1 MDARTLD
8 IKTIFGQ
15 ERRHVVPL
23 FQRPYVW
30 ERDSQLEPLWE
41 DIRAVAERQLAG
53 QSVRAHFLG
62 AIVLDQVLKPTG
74 EVEVRQVIDGQQ
86 RLTTIQLVFEAFADY
101 CKEHGKDKHYTMLQ
115 KLVRNDNQFSTDPDE
130 QFKVWPTTQDQATFR
145 KVMDCGSPA
154 ELRQVFGVKKGDG
167 LTDQP
172 IADAYLYFSSA
183 IGEWV
188 DAGGADADS
197 RLDCLFKTLR
207 ECVRLVVIDLDPNDD
222 AQVIFE
228 TLNARGTPLLPAD
241 LIKNLL
247 FHRAQLA
254 GAGIDSLYQKYWR
267 HFDEDAYWR
276 VRKGRGHARRA
287 RIDTFLQHYL
297 TVKLRDEV
305 AVGHLYVAF
314 REHVTAGKSA
324 EVLADVRRYADTYRT
339 FEELESGS
347 REAMF
352 VKRLSEM
359 DLTTAHPVL
368 LELLANYSG
377 DRTQLRGILVDIESF
392 LVRRMICQ
400 LNTRGY
406 NRLFIDL
413 LKALGGVAGT
423 PRERIRGVLL
433 STQADSGRWPDDDEV
448 KQAWLNNPLYRGLVK
463 KRTRMVLEALEHA
476 SRTGKTE
483 RLTIDEKLTIEHIM
497 PQEWEKHWPL
507 PEVRD
512 GDDDPQ
518 GVRDRLIHT
527 FGNLTL
533 LTKKLNPS
541 VSNGPWE
548 KKRDQITKHSILR
561 LNNVLSEHDEWNERL
576 IRKRGEN
583 LLKLLKE
590 TWPRPATTGQGKQS

>member
-1 MDARTLD
+1 LDARTLD

-30 ERDSQLEPLWE
+30 ERSSQLQPLWE
-41 DIRAVAERQLAG
+41 DIQAVANRLLAG

-62 AIVLDQVLKPTG
+62 AIVLDHVSKPTG

-86 RLTTIQLVFEAFADY
+86 RLTTMQLFFEAFCDF
-101 CKEHGKDKHYTMLQ
+101 CKQHGKDRHHAMLL
-115 KLVRNDNQFSTDPDE
+115 KLTRNDNQFSTDPDE
-130 QFKVWPTTQDQATFR
+130 QFKVWPTTQDQNTFR
-145 KVMDCGSPA
+145 TVVNCGSPA
-154 ELRQVFGVKKGDG
+154 ELRKAFGVKKD
-167 LTDQP
+167 DAAIDRP
-172 IADAYLYFSSA
+172 IADAYLYFYNA
-183 IGEWV
+183 IGEWLNP
-188 DAGGADADS
+188 DGADFEP

-207 ECVRLVVIDLDPNDD
+207 EYVRLVVIDLDPNDD

-241 LIKNLL
+241 LVKNLL

-254 GAGIDSLYQKYWR
+254 GDALESLYQKYWR
-267 HFDEDAYWR
+267 HFDDDGYWR
-276 VRKGRGHARRA
+276 VKKGRGHARRA

-305 AVGHLYVAF
+305 PVGHLYVAF
-314 REHVTAGKSA
+314 REHAAMGKAA
-324 EVLADVRRYADTYRT
+324 EVLADLRRYADTYRSFDGQET
-339 FEELESGS
+339 GT
-347 REAMF
+347 REALF

-359 DLTTAHPVL
+359 DLTTAHPLL
-368 LELLANYSG
+368 LELLANHAG
-377 DRTQLRGILVDIESF
+377 DRSQLRSVLIDIESF

-413 LKALGGVAGT
+413 LKALGGEGGS
-423 PRERIRGVLL
+423 PRERVRAVLL
-433 STQADSGRWPDDDEV
+433 STEADSGRWPNDEEI

-463 KRTRMVLEALEHA
+463 KRTRMVLEAMEHA

-483 RLTIDEKLTIEHIM
+483 KLIIDEKLTIEHLM
-497 PQEWEKHWPL
+497 PQDWEKHWPL
-507 PEVRD
+507 PEARNS
-512 GDDDPQ
+512 DDDPQ

-541 VSNGPWE
+541 VSNGPWT

-561 LNNVLSEHDEWNERL
+561 LNNVLAEHDEWNERM
-576 IRKRGEN
+576 IRKRGEA
-583 LLKLLKE
+583 LLKQFKD
-590 TWPRPATTGQGKQS
+590 TWPRPL

>member
-30 ERDSQLEPLWE
+30 ERSSQLEPLWE
-41 DIRAVAERQLAG
+41 DIQAVADRQLEG

-62 AIVLDQVLKPTG
+62 AIVLDHVSKPTG

-86 RLTTIQLVFEAFADY
+86 RLTTIQLFFEAFCDF
-101 CKEHGKDKHYTMLQ
+101 CKQRGKDKHHAMLL
-115 KLVRNDNQFSTDPDE
+115 KLTRNDNQFSTDPDE
-130 QFKVWPTTQDQATFR
+130 QFKVWPTTQDQDTFR
-145 KVMDCGSPA
+145 TVMNCGSPA
-154 ELRQVFGVKKGDG
+154 ELRKAFGVKKD
-167 LTDQP
+167 DAAIDRP
-172 IADAYLYFSSA
+172 IADAYLYFYNA
-183 IGEWV
+183 IGEWLNP
-188 DAGGADADS
+188 DGADFEL

-207 ECVRLVVIDLDPNDD
+207 EYVRLVVIDLDPNDD

-241 LIKNLL
+241 LVKNLL

-254 GAGIDSLYQKYWR
+254 GDALESLYQKYWR
-267 HFDEDAYWR
+267 HFDDDGYWR
-276 VRKGRGHARRA
+276 VKKGRGHARRA

-305 AVGHLYVAF
+305 PVGHLYVAF
-314 REHVTAGKSA
+314 REHAAMGKAA
-324 EVLADVRRYADTYRT
+324 EVLADLRRYADTYRSIDGQET
-339 FEELESGS
+339 GT
-347 REAMF
+347 REALF

-359 DLTTAHPVL
+359 DLTTAHPLL
-368 LELLANYSG
+368 LELLANHAG
-377 DRTQLRGILVDIESF
+377 DRSQLRSVLIDMESF

-413 LKALGGVAGT
+413 LKALGGKDGS
-423 PRERIRGVLL
+423 PRERVRAVLL
-433 STQADSGRWPDDDEV
+433 STEADSGRWPNDEEI

-463 KRTRMVLEALEHA
+463 KRTRMVLEAMEHA

-483 RLTIDEKLTIEHIM
+483 KLIIDEKLTIEHLM
-497 PQEWEKHWPL
+497 PQDWEKHWPL
-507 PEVRD
+507 PEARNS
-512 GDDDPQ
+512 DDDPQ

-541 VSNGPWE
+541 VSNGPWT

-561 LNNVLSEHDEWNERL
+561 LNNVLAEHDEWNERM
-576 IRKRGEN
+576 IRKRGEA
-583 LLKLLKE
+583 LLKQFKD
-590 TWPRPATTGQGKQS
+590 TWPRPL

>member
-1 MDARTLD
+1 MEMLPLDARTLD

-30 ERDSQLEPLWE
+30 ERGSQLEPLWQ
-41 DIRAVAERQLAG
+41 DIQAVAERQLAG
-53 QSVRAHFLG
+53 DTVRAHFLG
-62 AIVLDQVLKPTG
+62 AIVLDHVPKPTG

-86 RLTTIQLVFEAFADY
+86 RLTTIQLFFEAFCDF
-101 CKEHGKDKHYTMLQ
+101 CQQHGKEKHHAMLL
-115 KLVRNDNQFSTDPDE
+115 KLTRNDNQFSTDPDE
-130 QFKVWPTTQDQATFR
+130 QFKVWPTTQDQDTFR
-145 KVMDCGSPA
+145 TVMKCGSPA
-154 ELRQVFGVKKGDG
+154 ELRKAFDVTKENAVIDR
-167 LTDQP
+167 P
-172 IADAYLYFSSA
+172 IADAYLYFYGA
-183 IGEWV
+183 IGEWLNP
-188 DAGGADADS
+188 DGADFDV

-207 ECVRLVVIDLDPNDD
+207 EYVRLVVIDLDPNDD

-241 LIKNLL
+241 LVKNLL

-254 GAGIDSLYQKYWR
+254 GDGLESLYEKYWR
-267 HFDEDAYWR
+267 HFDDDGYWR
-276 VRKGRGHARRA
+276 EKKGRGHARRA

-297 TVKLRDEV
+297 TVRLRDEV
-305 AVGHLYVAF
+305 PVGHLYVAF
-314 REHVTAGKSA
+314 REHAATAKA
-324 EVLADVRRYADTYRT
+324 AAVLGDVRRYADVYRS
-339 FEELESGS
+339 FDALEPGT

-359 DLTTAHPVL
+359 DLTTAHPLL
-368 LELLANYSG
+368 LELLANHSG
-377 DRTQLRGILVDIESF
+377 DRSHLRGVLIDIESF

-413 LKALGGVAGT
+413 IKALGTDAGT
-423 PRERIRGVLL
+423 PRDRVRNVLL
-433 STQADSGRWPDDDEV
+433 STEADSGRWPNDEEV

-483 RLTIDEKLTIEHIM
+483 KLTIDEKLTIEHLM
-497 PQEWEKHWPL
+497 PQDWEKHWPL
-507 PEVRD
+507 PDARNS
-512 GDDDPQ
+512 DDDPQ

-541 VSNGPWE
+541 VSNGPWT

-561 LNNVLSEHDEWNERL
+561 LNNVLADYEDWSERL
-576 IRKRGEN
+576 IRKRGEA
-583 LLKLLKE
+583 LLKAFKD
-590 TWPRPATTGQGKQS
+590 TWPRPS

>member
-30 ERDSQLEPLWE
+30 ERESQLEPLWE

-53 QSVRAHFLG
+53 QPVRAHFLG
-62 AIVLDQVLKPTG
+62 AIVLDQVPKPTG
-74 EVEVRQVIDGQQ
+74 QVEVRQVIDGQQ
-86 RLTTIQLVFEAFADY
+86 RLTTVQLVFEAFADY
-101 CKEHGKDKHYTMLQ
+101 CKEQGKDKHYAMLQ

-130 QFKVWPTTQDQATFR
+130 QFKVWPTTQDQDTFR
-145 KVMDCGSPA
+145 KVMNCGSPSD
-154 ELRQVFGVKKGDG
+154 LREAFGVKKDDG
-167 LTDQP
+167 LTEQA
-172 IADAYLYFSSA
+172 IADAYLYFSTA
-183 IGEWV
+183 IAEWV
-188 DAGGADADS
+188 DAGGGDADADQ

-207 ECVRLVVIDLDPNDD
+207 EYVRLVVIDLDPNDD

-241 LIKNLL
+241 LVKNLL

-254 GAGIDSLYQKYWR
+254 GAGLESLYQKYWR
-267 HFDEDAYWR
+267 HFDDDGYWR
-276 VRKGRGHARRA
+276 EKKGRGHARRA

-305 AVGHLYVAF
+305 PVGHLYVAF
-314 REHVTAGKSA
+314 REHASA
-324 EVLADVRRYADTYRT
+324 TKASEVLADIRRYADTFRQFDAFGAGT
-339 FEELESGS
+339 
-347 REAMF
+347 REALF
-352 VKRLSEM
+352 IERLRDM

-368 LELLANYSG
+368 LELLASHSS
-377 DRTQLRGILVDIESF
+377 DRAQLRGILIDIESF
-392 LVRRMICQ
+392 LVRRMVCQ

-413 LKALGGVAGT
+413 LKVLGEDGGT
-423 PRERIRGVLL
+423 TRDRIRAKLIAGK
-433 STQADSGRWPDDDEV
+433 SDSDRWPDDEEV
-448 KQAWLNNPLYRGLVK
+448 NQAWLNNPLYRGLVR

-476 SRTGKTE
+476 MRTGKTE
-483 RLTIDEKLTIEHIM
+483 KLSIDEKLTIEHLM

-507 PEVRD
+507 PEARNS
-512 GDDDPQ
+512 DDDPQ
-518 GVRDRLIHT
+518 GARDRLIHT

-561 LNNVLSEHDEWNERL
+561 LNNVLADHDDWNERL
-576 IRKRGEN
+576 IRKRGEG
-583 LLKLLKE
+583 LLKLFKD
-590 TWPRPATTGQGKQS
+590 TWPRPS